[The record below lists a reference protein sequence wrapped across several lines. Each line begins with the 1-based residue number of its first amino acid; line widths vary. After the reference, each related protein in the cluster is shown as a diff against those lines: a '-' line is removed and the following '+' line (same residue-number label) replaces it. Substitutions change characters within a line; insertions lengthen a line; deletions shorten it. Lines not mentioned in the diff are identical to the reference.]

1 MNRLIPS
8 AGNGLVG
15 VGGRIRRRG
24 IRGWVSGGVLLSIA
38 LLTAGGDL
46 PIAAADEGTPVVVN
60 CGGQPDVKPE
70 SIILMCGDG
79 TWAVDK
85 IVWTNWSAGA
95 GAEGTGIEY
104 RRSCVPTC
112 AQGSATYS
120 PVTIT
125 LTGAAPPDFR
135 YTSAVVTNQNTGRS
149 DTSSLPR
156 G

>member
-1 MNRLIPS
+1 MGKRL
-8 AGNGLVG
+8 NV
-15 VGGRIRRRG
+15 
-24 IRGWVSGGVLLSIA
+24 VSGGVLLSIA
-38 LLTAGGDL
+38 LLTAGWDL

-60 CGGQPDVKPE
+60 CGGQPEVKPQ
-70 SIILMCGDG
+70 SIILTCADN

-95 GAEGTGIEY
+95 GAMGTGIEY
-104 RRSCVPTC
+104 RRSCVPNC

-125 LTGAAPPDFR
+125 LAGAAPPDFR
-135 YTSAVVTNQNTGRS
+135 YTSVLVTNQNTGKS

>member
-1 MNRLIPS
+1 MNRLITA

-15 VGGRIRRRG
+15 VGGRIRGG
-24 IRGWVSGGVLLSIA
+24 IRGGVSGGVLLSIA
-38 LLTAGGDL
+38 LLTAGWDL

-60 CGGQPDVKPE
+60 CGGQPEVKPQ
-70 SIILMCGDG
+70 SIIFTCADN

-95 GAEGTGIEY
+95 GAMGTGIEY
-104 RRSCVPTC
+104 RRSCVPNC

-135 YTSAVVTNQNTGRS
+135 YTSAVVTNQNTGKS

>member
-1 MNRLIPS
+1 MT
-8 AGNGLVG
+8 G
-15 VGGRIRRRG
+15 VQTCARPI
-24 IRGWVSGGVLLSIA
+24 S

-46 PIAAADEGTPVVVN
+46 PIAAADQGTPVVIN
-60 CGGQPDVKPE
+60 CGGQPDVKPQR
-70 SIILMCGDG
+70 ITLMCGDG
-79 TWAVDK
+79 TSAVDN
-85 IVWTNWSAGA
+85 IVWTNWTAGA
-95 GAEGTGIEY
+95 AQGTGTEY
-104 RRSCVPTC
+104 RRSCDPSC

-135 YTSAVVTNQNTGRS
+135 YTSAVVTDQNTGRS

>member
-1 MNRLIPS
+1 MGKRLNFHIV
-8 AGNGLVG
+8 GLVT
-15 VGGRIRRRG
+15 VTT
-24 IRGWVSGGVLLSIA
+24 IA
-38 LLTAGGDL
+38 LLTADGDV
-46 PIAAADEGTPVVVN
+46 PIAGADDGTPAVVN
-60 CGGQPDVKPE
+60 CGGQPDVKPG
-70 SIILMCGDG
+70 SIILTCADN

-85 IVWTNWSAGA
+85 IVWTDWSAG
-95 GAEGTGIEY
+95 GAKGTGIEY
-104 RRSCVPTC
+104 RRSCVPNC
-112 AQGSATYS
+112 AQGSPTYS

>member
-1 MNRLIPS
+1 MSTKIRCVCILHRTV
-8 AGNGLVG
+8 LVAA
-15 VGGRIRRRG
+15 
-24 IRGWVSGGVLLSIA
+24 VLLSSA
-38 LLTAGGDL
+38 LLTAGWD
-46 PIAAADEGTPVVVN
+46 PPSAAADDGTPVVVN
-60 CGGQPDVKPE
+60 CGGQPEIKPE

-85 IVWTNWSAGA
+85 IVWASWSAGA
-95 GAEGTGIEY
+95 GAKGTGIEY

-125 LTGAAPPDFR
+125 LTGATPPDFR
-135 YTSAVVTNQNTGRS
+135 YTNAVVTNQNTGRS
-149 DTSSLPR
+149 DTSSLSL

>member
-38 LLTAGGDL
+38 LLTAGGGL
-46 PIAAADEGTPVVVN
+46 PIAAADATPVVVN

-85 IVWTNWSAGA
+85 IVWTNWSASA
-95 GAEGTGIEY
+95 GAEGTGTEY
-104 RRSCVPTC
+104 RRGCVPNC
-112 AQGSATYS
+112 AQGSAIYS

-135 YTSAVVTNQNTGRS
+135 YTSAVVTNQNTGKT

>member
-1 MNRLIPS
+1 MFL
-8 AGNGLVG
+8 AG
-15 VGGRIRRRG
+15 
-24 IRGWVSGGVLLSIA
+24 W
-38 LLTAGGDL
+38 DL
-46 PIAAADEGTPVVVN
+46 PIAAADDGTPVVVN
-60 CGGQPDVKPE
+60 CYQPPQVKPE

-85 IVWTNWSAGA
+85 IVWTSWKVA

-125 LTGAAPPDFR
+125 LTGAASPDYR
-135 YTSAVVTNQNTGRS
+135 YTSATITNQNTGIS
-149 DTSSLPR
+149 KTV
-156 G
+156 GV